1 MIHDYRYIEEE
12 VAKDIPY
19 DPAHIRVS
27 SDCLD
32 EFNWNQRL
40 VKDMTD
46 AAHDI
51 ELFYNILNQISVKL
65 Y

>member
-32 EFNWNQRL
+32 EFNWKPETSKGYDRCRSWHRIVLQHF
-40 VKDMTD
+40 KS
-46 AAHDI
+46 
-51 ELFYNILNQISVKL
+51 NIC
-65 Y
+65 